1 MLAGRADEAE
11 PLLAR
16 LVRREAT
23 HGRDVEQARAL
34 VDLGHAHHDQDR
46 AENALPLW
54 REAAGLF
61 EAHGQWEDA
70 ARTLLAAGALVNRE
84 RDERTRPSALDL
96 FERAVAAARQ
106 AVDEDP
112 AVLPAALH
120 AHGYLL
126 CESGQAEGL
135 DLLEEAL
142 ALVRDAGADWQVADY
157 TDTRARA
164 LWSLERG
171 PEAIATALQ
180 AADLF
185 TAAGD
190 REGAAQA
197 ELFAAYVVAEDGSP
211 EQAATLF
218 LVAGLAAAFGAGT
231 LSLAGWSLLFA
242 VAGLAGLRALAIR
255 DRARRARPAAVV
267 VPERPAAPAA
277 EERQAPPADPER
289 DRRVL
294 ETVLA
299 FETEAPR
306 PAAPA
311 APRVEPV
318 VVTASSAAPAADR
331 AVTIPAVP
339 RPTYLDAPEMARP
352 LPAPLETPA
361 PTGADTRPQ
370 DAARTADDQISAA
383 AEQDIAALDLDNVL
397 ARRRA
402 C

>member
-1 MLAGRADEAE
+1 MDETTAPTRAVQAALDALADARVSASLVIVA
-11 PLLAR
+11 LVAFLAWR
-16 LVRREAT
+16 LVLRRHRLASAPARPSMPRSFM
-23 HGRDVEQARAL
+23 HRLQSSPAVRAL
-34 VDLGHAHHDQDR
+34 TARFSGRLS
-46 AENALPLW
+46 
-54 REAAGLF
+54 AA
-61 EAHGQWEDA
+61 ADA
-70 ARTLLAAGALVNRE
+70 ARTARGRTGLHIRWGRTALFLAALVAL
-84 RDERTRPSALDL
+84 
-96 FERAVAAARQ
+96 
-106 AVDEDP
+106 
-112 AVLPAALH
+112 
-120 AHGYLL
+120 
-126 CESGQAEGL
+126 
-135 DLLEEAL
+135 
-142 ALVRDAGADWQVADY
+142 LV
-157 TDTRARA
+157 
-164 LWSLERG
+164 
-171 PEAIATALQ
+171 
-180 AADLF
+180 
-185 TAAGD
+185 
-190 REGAAQA
+190 
-197 ELFAAYVVAEDGSP
+197 
-211 EQAATLF
+211 F

-231 LSLAGWSLLFA
+231 LALAGWSLLFA
-242 VAGLAGLRALAIR
+242 VAGLAGLRALAVR
-255 DRARRARPAAVV
+255 DRTRRARPAAVV

-306 PAAPA
+306 PAAAPA

-318 VVTASSAAPAADR
+318 VVTASAAAPAADR

-361 PTGADTRPQ
+361 PTGADTRLT

>member
-1 MLAGRADEAE
+1 MDETTAPTRAVQAALDALADARVSASLVIVA
-11 PLLAR
+11 LVAFLAWR
-16 LVRREAT
+16 LVLRRHRLASAPARPSMPRSFM
-23 HGRDVEQARAL
+23 HRLQSSPAVRAL
-34 VDLGHAHHDQDR
+34 TARFSGRLS
-46 AENALPLW
+46 
-54 REAAGLF
+54 AA
-61 EAHGQWEDA
+61 ADA
-70 ARTLLAAGALVNRE
+70 ARAAPGRTGLRIRWGRTALFLAALVAL
-84 RDERTRPSALDL
+84 
-96 FERAVAAARQ
+96 
-106 AVDEDP
+106 
-112 AVLPAALH
+112 
-120 AHGYLL
+120 
-126 CESGQAEGL
+126 
-135 DLLEEAL
+135 
-142 ALVRDAGADWQVADY
+142 LV
-157 TDTRARA
+157 
-164 LWSLERG
+164 
-171 PEAIATALQ
+171 
-180 AADLF
+180 
-185 TAAGD
+185 
-190 REGAAQA
+190 
-197 ELFAAYVVAEDGSP
+197 
-211 EQAATLF
+211 F
-218 LVAGLAAAFGAGT
+218 LVAGLAAAFGAAT

-242 VAGLAGLRALAIR
+242 VAGLAGLRALAVR
-255 DRARRARPAAVV
+255 DRSRRARPAAVV

-306 PAAPA
+306 PDAPA

-318 VVTASSAAPAADR
+318 VVTASAVAPAADR

-361 PTGADTRPQ
+361 PTGADTRLQ

>member
-1 MLAGRADEAE
+1 MDETTAPTTAVQAALDALADARVSASLVIVALVAFLAWRLVLRRHRLASAPARPSMPRSFMHRLQSSPAVRA
-11 PLLAR
+11 LTAR
-16 LVRREAT
+16 LS
-23 HGRDVEQARAL
+23 GRL
-34 VDLGHAHHDQDR
+34 S
-46 AENALPLW
+46 
-54 REAAGLF
+54 AA
-61 EAHGQWEDA
+61 ADA
-70 ARTLLAAGALVNRE
+70 ARTARGRTGLHIRWGRTALFLAALVAL
-84 RDERTRPSALDL
+84 
-96 FERAVAAARQ
+96 
-106 AVDEDP
+106 
-112 AVLPAALH
+112 
-120 AHGYLL
+120 
-126 CESGQAEGL
+126 
-135 DLLEEAL
+135 
-142 ALVRDAGADWQVADY
+142 LV
-157 TDTRARA
+157 
-164 LWSLERG
+164 
-171 PEAIATALQ
+171 
-180 AADLF
+180 
-185 TAAGD
+185 
-190 REGAAQA
+190 
-197 ELFAAYVVAEDGSP
+197 
-211 EQAATLF
+211 F

-231 LSLAGWSLLFA
+231 LALAGWSLLFA
-242 VAGLAGLRALAIR
+242 VAGLAGLRALAVR
-255 DRARRARPAAVV
+255 DRTRRARPAAAVV

-277 EERQAPPADPER
+277 EEREAPAADPER